1 MHAKNQISLTRK
13 SLYGIMLIAVFVAA
27 FGNGSL
33 PFAHA
38 QEAGTKTP
46 MLATIEIPSHE
57 ESGISIKNYIDSEFG
72 FSANYP
78 QEWITEGGHLVD
90 PYTYIW
96 EVRFSAPSTAYRAI
110 VLDLQPIAPSLTLI
124 AWTKAMIESFG
135 LNYEELYTTG
145 KIKDITVDGNPAI
158 QVYFPSSYIYTFI
171 ISPNGYGYSISLQE
185 NGDSPA
191 SPGTTPVTDIM
202 RQEDITVYSDFIQ
215 SLILGTLT
223 SQIQPLEKNEV
234 SILATADSF
243 RFPLDAVNWKFDY
256 GAHPTWWTDT
266 SSCFGTAYANLYHA
280 GEDWANSP
288 GTTVK
293 AVANGVVE
301 FYNYD
306 YSTYPG
312 RVVVV
317 RHSLPDGSTVYS
329 MYAHLDTVSVYQG
342 QTISKSDSIGTIL
355 SWPGDSANSHV
366 HWEMRYFADGTNKCI
381 YGLSGYYGPGYT
393 YPNHPDNYG
402 YTHPTNFVNAHQGG
416 GGACYTLSLSYFGE
430 GTAPTASPANSSGCS
445 NKQYKSGESINLAAH
460 PASGWHLDHWTGTD
474 SPSSS
479 HLTMPSSSL
488 WVIANYVQ
496 DTTSCNPNADQVAF
510 FTDANYGVPC
520 VVKGIGNYADPGA
533 MGFANDSL
541 SSIKVGSNVKLTL
554 CRDDNY
560 LGGCETFTSDD
571 SNLSDN
577 SIGDERASSAKVET
591 RGGSCT
597 NGATYALLQPG
608 YTYCAGEGGVCSFA
622 GQASVA
628 YGANNCYFYQTFT
641 SSVSCSNGV
650 FNDPISGTVKAC
662 HYKILTPAPS
672 ANFDAWPQS
681 GTAPFTSAMHIVDT
695 SNITSCSW
703 NYGDGQTGTSC
714 ASSHNH
720 TYNNAGTFTVS
731 LTVSGTGGSDS
742 MTRTNYITVSANPP
756 SAPSLSSPGNGSS
769 NPYNYDLTFQWNS
782 ASGATGYLVEWWGG
796 TYSTMQPCVWISST
810 SCHIGT
816 VIPGYTYSWH
826 VKARNSY
833 GESGWSPT
841 WTFTIQPAPLPDL
854 VPFPR
859 PGASDPVVVS
869 PSADWPYTQTLVS
882 GQTMY
887 FYWGYKNN
895 GSSNAGA
902 YHVKVYVDNN
912 QFIDYPFSG
921 LNAGD
926 IGGFDNWSEGFYVAP
941 GPHQVKIVV
950 DANGEV
956 SESNEDN
963 NTWTGT
969 VYWREPTVQL
979 LDVFTTDDLGPV
991 GLDESSG
998 IQANDVQAMDYKNV
1012 FNPGDPIKLY
1022 LDIFS
1027 DFSTVQEVV
1036 AEWQVINPAGRIV
1049 PELSWTQTINVESW
1063 WWQWINRTI
1072 PTNSLRGEYT
1082 FIGKITYNG
1091 VTTTQTTTFTVV
1103 GTPAVEV
1110 YDVFVTDVTGNA
1122 ASLDVAPQHSA
1133 VSDVSSEEIVNFNAG
1148 DAIGMYIDTY
1158 NDVTEGEIAA
1168 FEWVVT
1174 DPWGR
1179 VIDMLYWS
1187 GDLSSPLGY
1196 SWWYLQT
1203 AIPSNAIT
1211 GDYIFTG
1218 YITYNGRTT
1227 LQSQTFHVNGP
1238 AGPSNDSFSAASLIS
1253 SAPFTF
1259 SQDTWGATVATTDPT
1274 PTCGYGKNSNSVWYK
1289 YIAPANGLMDID
1301 TWGSDYDTVLA
1312 IWTGSVSSLTQIQ
1325 CNDDA
1330 YDYYLEAW
1338 LGGVPVTAGT
1348 TYYIEVMDYGNPGGG
1363 ALELYIDFAQ
1373 SVSNDDFNTPAL
1385 ISAMPYTL
1393 SKDIRGAT
1401 QANDDPALT
1410 SCNRL
1415 PGQASVW
1422 YKYTP
1427 VLSGELDLD
1436 TMGSN
1441 YDTMLAVWSGTRGN
1455 LTLLG
1460 CNDDIGD
1467 VGGVWDSNSTL
1478 TIPLVG
1484 GTTYYIEV
1492 STFAGYIDVNGA
1504 SANELQGKPNQS
1516 IGNDNSAT
1524 SLEDLKTAVE
1534 NGEASVTVSQGERTD
1549 EISAQFW
1556 GGQMQLNAV
1565 YHPVS
1570 GSFYTLFLPL
1580 ILR

>member
-1 MHAKNQISLTRK
+1 MNTKNQISLARK
-13 SLYGIMLIAVFVAA
+13 SLYGIMLIAVFLAT
-27 FGNGSL
+27 FGGGNL
-33 PFAHA
+33 PSVRA
-38 QEAGTKTP
+38 QEAGTETTAATPATLLVRYLPELENAFPNDIKDALRDALLNRPLDKLPGTSLMIVSIRLEETWGMATVVSSDSAEVALAEGDTEYGLLQPGKTSTLLFVQTP
-46 MLATIEIPSHE
+46 NGWVAALAETQYFTELVKQVPLSELSAEARSAFMQSDPISLLGTNLLFPWRYNEIWRLTNGWHSDYYGNNAIDFAPV
-57 ESGISIKNYIDSEFG
+57 SGATREVLSVTDSTVIGICGPDALQVQIRTRGPAGDWYYLHLDKNQP
-72 FSANYP
+72 YP
-78 QEWITEGGHLVD
+78 QIGASVPQGTVVGKIFSTPGSFSSSCGYGTGPHVHL
-90 PYTYIW
+90 T
-96 EVRFSAPSTAYRAI
+96 APSQNFTM
-110 VLDLQPIAPSLTLI
+110 DG
-124 AWTKAMIESFG
+124 WTVNSSNVWSKSG
-135 LNYEELYTTG
+135 YPDKG
-145 KIKDITVDGNPAI
+145 VGSD
-158 QVYFPSSYIYTFI
+158 FPS
-171 ISPNGYGYSISLQE
+171 
-185 NGDSPA
+185 
-191 SPGTTPVTDIM
+191 
-202 RQEDITVYSDFIQ
+202 
-215 SLILGTLT
+215 
-223 SQIQPLEKNEV
+223 
-234 SILATADSF
+234 
-243 RFPLDAVNWKFDY
+243 
-256 GAHPTWWTDT
+256 
-266 SSCFGTAYANLYHA
+266 
-280 GEDWANSP
+280 
-288 GTTVK
+288 
-293 AVANGVVE
+293 
-301 FYNYD
+301 
-306 YSTYPG
+306 
-312 RVVVV
+312 
-317 RHSLPDGSTVYS
+317 
-329 MYAHLDTVSVYQG
+329 
-342 QTISKSDSIGTIL
+342 
-355 SWPGDSANSHV
+355 
-366 HWEMRYFADGTNKCI
+366 TN
-381 YGLSGYYGPGYT
+381 
-393 YPNHPDNYG
+393 
-402 YTHPTNFVNAHQGG
+402 GG
-416 GGACYTLSLSYFGE
+416 GSSGTCYTLSQEWTGNGNE
-430 GTAPTASPANSSGCS
+430 PTASPANSSGCS
-445 NKQYKSGESINLAAH
+445 SKQYKAGESINLTAH
-460 PASGWHLDHWTGTD
+460 PASGWHLGSWSFTD
-474 SPSSS
+474 SSSSS
-479 HLTMPSSSL
+479 HLTMPSGNHR
-488 WVIANYVQ
+488 VVANYVQ

-533 MGFANDSL
+533 MSFANDSL

-554 CRDDNY
+554 CGDENY
-560 LGGCETFTSDD
+560 GGGCETFTSDD

-650 FNDPISGTVKAC
+650 FNDPISGTPKAC

-672 ANFDAWPQS
+672 ANFDAWGLS
-681 GTAPFTSAMHIVDT
+681 GTAPFTTAMHIIDP

-731 LTVSGTGGSDS
+731 LTVSGTGGSNS

-756 SAPSLSSPGNGSS
+756 SAPSLNSPGNGSS

-782 ASGATGYLVEWWGG
+782 VSGATEYQVEWWGG
-796 TYSTMQPCVWISST
+796 PYSTMQPCGWSSST

-816 VIPGYTYSWH
+816 ITPGNTYSWH
-826 VKARNSY
+826 VRARNGY
-833 GESGWSPT
+833 GTSGWSST
-841 WTFTIQPAPLPDL
+841 WTFSIQPAPLPDL

-869 PSADWPYTQTLVS
+869 PWADWPYTETLVS
-882 GQTMY
+882 GQTAY
-887 FYWGYKNN
+887 YYWGYKNV
-895 GSSNAGA
+895 GQSDAGA
-902 YHVKVYVDNN
+902 HHVKVYVDDLL
-912 QFIDYPFSG
+912 FIDYPFWG
-921 LNAGD
+921 LGADNVD
-926 IGGFDNWSEGFYVAP
+926 GFDNWSEGFYVAP

-979 LDVFTTDDLGPV
+979 LWVFTTDDLGPA

-998 IQANDVQAMDYKNV
+998 IQANDVQAMDYKDV

-1122 ASLDVAPQHSA
+1122 ASLDIAPQRLA
-1133 VSDVSSEEIVNFNAG
+1133 VSDVGSEEIVNFNAG

-1179 VIDMLYWS
+1179 LIDMLYWS
-1187 GDLSSPLGY
+1187 GDLSSSLGY
-1196 SWWYLQT
+1196 SWWYLQA

-1312 IWTGSVSSLTQIQ
+1312 IWTGSASSLTQIQ

-1363 ALELYIDFAQ
+1363 ALELYVDFAQ

-1436 TMGSN
+1436 TIGSN

-1467 VGGVWDSNSTL
+1467 VGGVWDSDSTL
-1478 TIPLVG
+1478 TVPLVG